1 MIPCYAMRSLRI
13 PMLPVEEIRKTDHII
28 HFAQEKTAIISFLLL

>member
-1 MIPCYAMRSLRI
+1 MIPWYAMRSLRI

-28 HFAQEKTAIISFLLL
+28 SQKKD